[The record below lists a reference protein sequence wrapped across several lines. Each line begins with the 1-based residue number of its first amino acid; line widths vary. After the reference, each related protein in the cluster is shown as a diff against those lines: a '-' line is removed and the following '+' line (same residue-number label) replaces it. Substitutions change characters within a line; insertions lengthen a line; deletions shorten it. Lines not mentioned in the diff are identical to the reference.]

1 MAKNDIN
8 SNFNQ
13 IAVTDGT
20 DGVLGIR
27 ALASN
32 MQIGGATSAG
42 QVLVSTGTTTTSPLA
57 WATVATLGSWTS
69 ESLTVTAVNPAGGS
83 VDPTLAAGGRNFI
96 KAVKIA
102 EKTYRVEFLYYA
114 GVAGTSGSGV
124 YMFKLPGGLQFDT
137 TVQPLS
143 SINANNIASAAGWSE
158 LLPDSSGFI
167 NVIGGAA
174 LLGVIPHS
182 ATTFKIPI
190 ISPTSGTNYV
200 AQFYGSGNYGFAA
213 ASVYWSGSFTL
224 IATV

>member
-8 SNFNQ
+8 SNFHQ

-69 ESLTVTAVNPAGGS
+69 EPLTVTAVNPAGGS
-83 VDPTLAAGGRNFI
+83 VNPTLAAGSRNFI

-102 EKTYRVEFLYYA
+102 EKTYRVEFLYNA
-114 GVAGTSGSGV
+114 TVAGTSGSGV
-124 YMFKLPGGLQFDT
+124 YMFTLPGGLQFDT
-137 TVQPLS
+137 AAQPLS
-143 SINANNIASAAGWSE
+143 TVNANNIASTAGWNE
-158 LLPDSSGFI
+158 FLPGSSGFI
-167 NVIGGAA
+167 TIA
-174 LLGVIPHS
+174 GVASIFGVMPQS
-182 ATTFKIPI
+182 ASTFKLPI
-190 ISPTSGTNYV
+190 NAPSAGTNYV
-200 AQFYGSGNYGFAA
+200 SQFYGSGNYGFAQA
-213 ASVYWSGSFTL
+213 ALYLSGSFTL